1 MLNKTS
7 NFVVTFLVT
16 LLITAGLSFAQEENS
31 NEQNHIDM
39 KDHNMNQETMMDSS
53 NMHKG
58 HKHMDHDKTIQET
71 MMDSSNMHKGH
82 KHMDHDKTMSSDNKE
97 VMKESKSIV
106 REGTIDLTA
115 IDENGDGK
123 VYQDQMCWN
132 VVSDESGECPQCGM
146 KLKEVSLK
154 EAKANLE
161 ENGFEVK

>member
-31 NEQNHIDM
+31 KEQNHSDM
-39 KDHNMNQETMMDSS
+39 KGHNMNHETMMDSS
-53 NMHKG
+53 KMKMD
-58 HKHMDHDKTIQET
+58 HKHMDHDK
-71 MMDSSNMHKGH
+71 MMG
-82 KHMDHDKTMSSDNKE
+82 SDNKE
-97 VMKESKSIV
+97 MTKDNKSIV
-106 REGTIDLTA
+106 REGTIDLAA

-146 KLKEVSLK
+146 KLKEVSLE

>member
-31 NEQNHIDM
+31 KEQNHSDM
-39 KDHNMNQETMMDSS
+39 KGHNMNHETMMDSS
-53 NMHKG
+53 KMKMD
-58 HKHMDHDKTIQET
+58 HKHMDHDN
-71 MMDSSNMHKGH
+71 MMG
-82 KHMDHDKTMSSDNKE
+82 SD
-97 VMKESKSIV
+97 SKSIV

-146 KLKEVSLK
+146 KLKEVSLE

>member
-31 NEQNHIDM
+31 KEQNHSDM
-39 KDHNMNQETMMDSS
+39 KGHNMNHETMMDSS
-53 NMHKG
+53 KMKMD
-58 HKHMDHDKTIQET
+58 HKHMDNNK
-71 MMDSSNMHKGH
+71 MMG
-82 KHMDHDKTMSSDNKE
+82 SDTKE
-97 VMKESKSIV
+97 MMKDNKSIV
-106 REGTIDLTA
+106 REGTIDLAT

-132 VVSDESGECPQCGM
+132 VVSDGSGECPQCGM
-146 KLKEVSLK
+146 KLKEVSLE

-161 ENGFEVK
+161 ENDFEVK

>member
-31 NEQNHIDM
+31 NEQNHSDM
-39 KDHNMNQETMMDSS
+39 KGHNMNHETMMDSS
-53 NMHKG
+53 NMHKD
-58 HKHMDHDKTIQET
+58 HNHMEHDK
-71 MMDSSNMHKGH
+71 MMG
-82 KHMDHDKTMSSDNKE
+82 SDN
-97 VMKESKSIV
+97 KSIV

-132 VVSDESGECPQCGM
+132 VVSDGSGECPQCGM
-146 KLKEVSLK
+146 KLTEVSLEK
-154 EAKANLE
+154 AKANLE
-161 ENGFEVK
+161 KNGFEVK

>member
-31 NEQNHIDM
+31 KEQNHSDM
-39 KDHNMNQETMMDSS
+39 KDHNMNHGTMMDSTKMDMS
-53 NMHKG
+53 KDHMN
-58 HKHMDHDKTIQET
+58 MDHNK
-71 MMDSSNMHKGH
+71 MMGSDHKEMM
-82 KHMDHDKTMSSDNKE
+82 KDN
-97 VMKESKSIV
+97 KSIV
-106 REGTIDLTA
+106 REGTIDLAA

-132 VVSDESGECPQCGM
+132 VVSDGSGDCPQCGM
-146 KLKEVSLK
+146 KLKEVTLDK
-154 EAKANLE
+154 AKANLE